1 MVWHTTCHDSSSR
14 EKKIEMIVMKIEI
27 PFLAVLLI
35 LGADLLARVS
45 VQGVEQA
52 LFSTALEWSMKRI
65 REGRQ
70 KFSSKGAGSDE

>member
-1 MVWHTTCHDSSSR
+1 MS
-14 EKKIEMIVMKIEI
+14 VMKIEI

-52 LFSTALEWSMKRI
+52 LFSTALDMKRI
-65 REGRQ
+65 RTGRQ
-70 KFSSKGAGSDE
+70 KFSFKRVRSDE

>member
-1 MVWHTTCHDSSSR
+1 
-14 EKKIEMIVMKIEI
+14 MKIEI

-35 LGADLLARVS
+35 FGADLSARVS

-65 REGRQ
+65 RAGRR
-70 KFSSKGAGSDE
+70 KFSSKGVRSDE

>member
-1 MVWHTTCHDSSSR
+1 
-14 EKKIEMIVMKIEI
+14 MKIEI

-52 LFSTALEWSMKRI
+52 LFSTALEWSMKRVTA
-65 REGRQ
+65 GRQ
-70 KFSSKGAGSDE
+70 KFSSKSVRSDE

>member
-1 MVWHTTCHDSSSR
+1 MPD
-14 EKKIEMIVMKIEI
+14 VMKIEV
-27 PFLAVLLI
+27 PFLAALLI

-65 REGRQ
+65 RAGRQ
-70 KFSSKGAGSDE
+70 KFSSKSVGSDE